1 MSLRLTPLKI
11 EPGLVL
17 DETRFKVGQGGYID
31 VSNMRPANGTM
42 EVVGG
47 WEFLDS
53 TILQGRCRGAFC
65 WRDNDGNTNFAFGTH
80 EKLYV
85 WKGGQLYDITPSDFV
100 VGNEDGFGG
109 GGYGIG
115 TYGTGTYGTPS
126 TGSYFPL
133 TWSFGN
139 YGEWLI
145 ANARGQK
152 IWVWRNDTSADAVEL
167 AGPSTAHQSV
177 FTSYADQA
185 AFSVDYTRGTGWTF
199 SAANDRAE
207 CDGTQVADS
216 DLTRS
221 VTTVAL
227 ERYRVTITFTRTGG
241 SISAIGAGFEGTASS
256 AASGTVTVVFIAT
269 TTSAT
274 VGARGDLDFVGTVTS
289 VKVETLAAPQQVM
302 WMDVTPQQQIVAY
315 GCEEE
320 ATDIWNPR
328 CVRWCDIPSSLSV
341 GFDDWTSTPS
351 NNAGEFV
358 LTKAGSLV
366 CSRYI
371 GDDALIWTDSEIY
384 IRQYLGEPDQTFRF
398 LPLGMNCGICGP
410 QAVAVLGQRA
420 YWVGT
425 DFQFRTVGVG
435 GEPIIIEG
443 PVSDAFRASIA
454 PSQQEKIYAGTIS
467 THNEVIWFY
476 PHDDDGTECSRYIAL
491 SMSAATTGKW
501 YQGGFARTAWV
512 DAGPYQYPVGVGADK
527 YTYIHER
534 GNSDNGAALSGF
546 AETGDIYL
554 SSTSQLMMVRGC
566 RPDIHDQRGK
576 ISLTVKASGYPQGDD
591 VTFGPFDV
599 FEGDDRV
606 DFRAQ
611 GAALRIRWSGS
622 ATDTYARIG
631 NPLFDVTQRG
641 RR

>member
-31 VSNMRPANGTM
+31 VSNMRPHRDSM
-42 EVVGG
+42 EIVGG

-53 TILQGRCRGAFC
+53 SVLTGTCRGAFC
-65 WRDNDGNTNFAFGTH
+65 WRDNNGTTNFAFGTH

-85 WKGGQLYDITPSDFV
+85 WVGGKYYDITPTDFV
-100 VGNEDGFGG
+100 AGNENGFGG

-126 TGSYFPL
+126 TGDYFPL

-139 YGEWLI
+139 YGQWLI
-145 ANARGQK
+145 ACARGQK
-152 IWVWRNDTSADAVEL
+152 IWVWRNDITALATEL
-167 AGPSTAHQSV
+167 AGPSTAHQSA
-177 FTSYADQA
+177 FTGYANQA
-185 AFSVDYTRGTGWTF
+185 AFDVDYTRGTGWTF
-199 SAANDRAE
+199 NAGTDAAA

-216 DLTRS
+216 DVTRS

-241 SISAIGAGFEGTASS
+241 SISAIGASSEGTASS
-256 AASGTVTVVFIAT
+256 AASGTVTVVFIAS

-289 VKVETLAAPQQVM
+289 VKVEKLEAPQRVT
-302 WMDVTPQQQIVAY
+302 WIDVTPQRQIVAY

-320 ATDIWNPR
+320 ATNTWNPR
-328 CVRWCDIPSSLSV
+328 CVRWCDVPTSVSV
-341 GFDDWTSTPS
+341 GYDDWTSTPS
-351 NNAGEFV
+351 NNAGEFI
-358 LTKAGSLV
+358 LEKAGNLV

-371 GDDALIWTDSEIY
+371 GDDALIWTDSEVY
-384 IRQYLGEPDQTFRF
+384 SRQYLGLPDQTFRF
-398 LPLGMNCGICGP
+398 LPLGVNCGICGP
-410 QAVAVLGQRA
+410 QAAAVLGQRA
-420 YWVGT
+420 FWVGT
-425 DFQFRTVGVG
+425 DYQFRTVGIG
-435 GEPIIIEG
+435 SEPIIIEG
-443 PVSDAFRASIA
+443 PVSDAFKVSIA

-467 THNEVIWFY
+467 TFNEVLWFY
-476 PHDDDGTECSRYIAL
+476 PHTEDGLECSRYVAL
-491 SMSAATTGKW
+491 SMGAASTGQW

-512 DAGPYQYPVGVGADK
+512 DAGPYQYPVAVGADK
-527 YTYIHER
+527 YGYIHER
-534 GNSDNGAALSGF
+534 GYSANGGLLDWY

-554 SSTSQLMMVRGC
+554 SATSQLMMVRGC

-576 ISLTVKASGYPQGDD
+576 ISLTVKASAYPQGDD

-599 FEGDDRV
+599 FAGDDRV

-611 GAALRIRWSGS
+611 GAALRVRWSGS
-622 ATDTYARIG
+622 ATDASARIG
-631 NPLFDVTQRG
+631 SPLLDVTQRG